1 LTNKHLKILS
11 LCISFLLIAFGAFYL
26 YNVYR
31 EKPVKDTL
39 NGFFTEMKNGNVE
52 GAGYYIEG
60 TDQYEALKSEL
71 NDARYKDLADLIL
84 SKTEYKIGRIS
95 VNGSEASAEVYMETV
110 DLFGFYN
117 KYCTSLNPLIEMYI
131 SGTEV
136 EKYLATEKAISFL
149 KIAIPQ
155 DAGSDYVM
163 SKGNVTVGLI
173 LKNGKWIIRPADSL
187 ISQLSGNMA
196 LFFGKIM

>member
-1 LTNKHLKILS
+1 MINKHLKILS
-11 LCISFLLIAFGAFYL
+11 VCISVLLIAFGAFYL

-31 EKPVKDTL
+31 EKPVEDTL
-39 NGFFTEMKNGNVE
+39 NGFFTEMKNGDIE

-60 TDQYEALKSEL
+60 NDQYKILKSEL
-71 NDARYKDLADLIL
+71 NDVRYKDLADLIL
-84 SKTEYKIGRIS
+84 SKTEYKIGRIT
-95 VNGSEASAEVYMETV
+95 VNGSEASADVYMETV

-117 KYCTSLNPLIEMYI
+117 KYCSSLNPLIEMYI

-149 KIAIPQ
+149 KSVVPQ
-155 DAGSDYVM
+155 DAGSNPVM
-163 SKGNVTVGLI
+163 NKGNVKIGLI
-173 LKNGKWIIRPADSL
+173 LKDGKWIIRPDESL
-187 ISQLSGNMA
+187 INQLSGNMA